1 MRKLTDGQDQVS
13 VEGSTMQQVVD
24 NLETAFPGIK
34 DRVCDGDRIRPGLA
48 VVIDEEVA
56 RLGLLQRVKEDSEI
70 HFVPAVSGGAKGRGL
85 NRTR

>member
-13 VEGSTMQQVVD
+13 VEGSTIQQVVD
-24 NLETAFPGIK
+24 NLEATFPGIK

-56 RLGLLQRVKEDSEI
+56 QLGLLQRVKEDSEI
-70 HFVPAVSGGAKGRGL
+70 HFVPAVSGG
-85 NRTR
+85 